1 MWGAIASSLIGG
13 IMTNRA
19 AKKAAEAQRQAG
31 EQAYQRSLPRNV
43 QGLFGNFSY
52 DEQGGSTMALSGDLQ
67 SQYDALMGRAG
78 QTGQQIQDLNPL
90 ELQQSLYD
98 QQYGLLQ
105 PQQEQQTLDQESR
118 LLQQGRLGSTGG
130 AGQIQALQ
138 EAQGQER
145 AGLLANSYA
154 TAQQT
159 MDSMR
164 QREAMDTQNALAIG
178 QLPMN
183 YANTSAQMAGLMGG
197 ASQYAGNAQQEAALG
212 LGGTQA
218 NFWANAMEQ
227 FGDRKYDKFDSWIGD
242 KWSGLFGGGQSQFV
256 PTPLSSSAYGAAGG
270 PTYNR

>member
-105 PQQEQQTLDQESR
+105 PQQEQEMLAQESR

-130 AGQIQALQ
+130 AGQMQALQ
-138 EAQGQER
+138 EAQGQQR

-154 TAQQT
+154 IAQQT

-227 FGDRKYDKFDSWIGD
+227 FGDRKYDKFD
-242 KWSGLFGGGQSQFV
+242 KWMGGLWGSGAG
-256 PTPLSSSAYGAAGG
+256 SASNAGAGSLG
-270 PTYNR
+270 YNIHAR